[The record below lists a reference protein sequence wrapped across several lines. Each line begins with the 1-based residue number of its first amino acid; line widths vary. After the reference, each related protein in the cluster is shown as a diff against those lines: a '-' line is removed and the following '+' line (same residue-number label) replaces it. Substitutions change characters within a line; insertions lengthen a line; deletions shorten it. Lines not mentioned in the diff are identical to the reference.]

1 MCWMVVESESW
12 KTADALCS
20 TINVNPERSSER
32 HNPRELIPIRAF
44 HPALH
49 SNSPPPERRR
59 RSIIHCTPRRLV
71 SIVPKVSWCLASRF
85 PNCLETLGPRIF
97 CIFEKGG
104 EEWLLNGSRLRFPL
118 PCPRRLGAEKG
129 KRRGPKEGLSF
140 LFFPFYDR
148 DCNSCPVFKG
158 TGGREG
164 KMEKSRKGF
173 VGNQK

>member
-1 MCWMVVESESW
+1 MVVESENW

-32 HNPRELIPIRAF
+32 HNRRELIPIRAF

-104 EEWLLNGSRLRFPL
+104 KSDYSTGRDYDSLCLVLVALG
-118 PCPRRLGAEKG
+118 RRKG

-164 KMEKSRKGF
+164 KGRWRSLVRDS
-173 VGNQK
+173 

>member
-1 MCWMVVESESW
+1 MVVESESW

-32 HNPRELIPIRAF
+32 HNRRELIPIRAF

-104 EEWLLNGSRLRFPL
+104 KSDYSTGGDYDSLWLVLVALG
-118 PCPRRLGAEKG
+118 RRKG
-129 KRRGPKEGLSF
+129 REGDRRRVFLSF
-140 LFFPFYDR
+140 FFLFTTETVTLVQFLR
-148 DCNSCPVFKG
+148 EQGEGK
-158 TGGREG
+158 GREG
-164 KMEKSRKGF
+164 KMEKSRKGS
-173 VGNQK
+173 